1 VPILLFNF
9 VGFEPPNTAGDEIPD
24 PQQDVPYAIFRSAI
38 FRSAIFRSA
47 IFRSAILSM
56 LRYGLPILG
65 ILLVLPTEAVTSLGG
80 FINAIKSVFTVYGG
94 NAAKLFRAVLAMVIS
109 TTLVSYIG
117 IFPALIVLRHRRPN
131 VGRPYKA
138 PFPLVTSILL
148 TALVV
153 FSAAQLLAPGR
164 GSDWFGSEYLP
175 AGWATDEK
183 WCYLETELIPLLIFV
198 IVGFIFWVSGRGTR
212 ERLATTEELAT
223 ARENP
228 VPI

>member
-1 VPILLFNF
+1 VVIYAIKDGVHRFGLGDFGLTKVGFFGLVPILLFNF
-9 VGFEPPNTAGDEIPD
+9 VGFELLNTAGDEITD
-24 PQQDVPYAIFRSAI
+24 PQKDVPY
-38 FRSAIFRSA
+38 A

-94 NAAKLFRAVLAMVIS
+94 NAAKLFGAVLAMVIS

-117 IFPALIVLRHRRPN
+117 IFPTLIVLRHKQPN
-131 VGRPYKA
+131 VARPYKA

-153 FSAAQLLAPGR
+153 FSAAQLLAPGL
-164 GSDWFGSEYLP
+164 GSD
-175 AGWATDEK
+175 
-183 WCYLETELIPLLIFV
+183 
-198 IVGFIFWVSGRGTR
+198 
-212 ERLATTEELAT
+212 
-223 ARENP
+223 
-228 VPI
+228 